1 MQRVHQIGPSL
12 ACLSLSRW
20 AGCEHE
26 LRNGL
31 STELVFR
38 LLYVGCVMMLDKG
51 GQIVQQTGR
60 TLFGRFYR
68 DNPEMA
74 AVLQIHTTGRQLE
87 MKRGCI
93 PASRN

>member
-1 MQRVHQIGPSL
+1 MNTSSVMDYLQNLCS
-12 ACLSLSRW
+12 
-20 AGCEHE
+20 GCF
-26 LRNGL
+26 
-31 STELVFR
+31 T
-38 LLYVGCVMMLDKG
+38 VGCVMMLDKG
-51 GQIVQQTGR
+51 GQIVQLTRR

-93 PASRN
+93 PHQEIKNATR